1 MRTIEEHKAAVSPIA
16 PWLGGK
22 RMLAKRICSIID
34 NDRDHSTYAEPFV
47 GMGGIFLRRKRP
59 AKSEFINDKTQD
71 VHNLFRIL
79 QEHYVPFVE
88 YMKWKI
94 TTQAEFERLNQMD
107 PALMTDIQ
115 RAARFIYL
123 QRLCFGG
130 KVSGRSFGIATE
142 RPARFDFTQL
152 QPMLEDLHARLTGVT
167 VMNMDWSAFIDR
179 IDRKSVL
186 FYLDPPYFGHEND
199 YGKDLFGRDQFEK
212 MADQL
217 SRLKGRFILSLNDR
231 PEVREIFS
239 AFEVQAVK
247 TTYTAGSHTGQGKKV
262 GELLI
267 SNWKLPKA

>member
-1 MRTIEEHKAAVSPIA
+1 MTQETVEPVRPIA
-16 PWLGGK
+16 PYMGGK
-22 RMLAKRICSIID
+22 RALAKRICAIID
-34 NDRDHSTYAEPFV
+34 HDTAHSTYAEPFV
-47 GMGGIFLRRKRP
+47 GMGGIFLRRTRR

-79 QEHYVPFVE
+79 QEHYVPFIE
-88 YMKWKI
+88 YMKWQI
-94 TTQAEFERLNQMD
+94 TTQVEFERLNQMD

-115 RAARFIYL
+115 RAARFLYL
-123 QRLCFGG
+123 QRLSFGG
-130 KVSGRSFGIATE
+130 KVNGRTFGIAPDK
-142 RPARFDFTQL
+142 PARFDFTTL
-152 QPMLEDLHARLTGVT
+152 QPMLEDLHARLAGVT

-199 YGKDLFGRDQFEK
+199 YGKDLFGRNQFEK
-212 MADQL
+212 MAAQL

-247 TTYTAGSHTGQGKKV
+247 TTYSAGSHTGQGKKV
-262 GELLI
+262 GEVLI
-267 SNWKLPKA
+267 SNWKLPKP